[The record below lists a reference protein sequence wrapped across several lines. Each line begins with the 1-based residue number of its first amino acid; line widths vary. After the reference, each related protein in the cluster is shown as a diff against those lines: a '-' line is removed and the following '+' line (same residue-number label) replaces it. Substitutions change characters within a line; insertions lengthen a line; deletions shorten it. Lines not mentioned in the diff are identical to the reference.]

1 MANEQNHDFLMEKL
15 LRQMNPELHK
25 RFTDAVFAL
34 QHVLTNYKLIFPEYT
49 DHTSLHTLTVIDFCN
64 RLIGDQIGRLNADE
78 LYVLLTACY
87 FHDTGMGITMQ
98 DYEAFSRH
106 INFGD
111 YFDTHSRENLP
122 AIIRD
127 FHHEYSGQFI
137 RKYADVFEIPS
148 REHEQA
154 IIQVARGHRKT
165 DLMDEQEYPLEHRV
179 PDGNNICLPYLA
191 ALIRLA
197 DEVDVAAA
205 RNPVLLY
212 DIEAL
217 TDEIEIVENKKVL
230 AVRSLQMSES
240 AFTLIVS
247 TPEEDILEEIRKMVG
262 KMQRTLDCCRAAVN
276 GRTPYVITQ
285 EKVLLEV
292 QNDPTGE

>member
-1 MANEQNHDFLMEKL
+1 MANEQNHDFLMERL
-15 LRQMNPELHK
+15 LRQMNPDLHK
-25 RFTDAVFAL
+25 RFTDAVFSL
-34 QHVLTNYKLIFPEYT
+34 QHVLTNYKMIFPEYT

-78 LYVLLTACY
+78 IYVLLTACY

-98 DYEAFSRH
+98 DYEAFGRR
-106 INFGD
+106 IDFGD

-179 PDGNNICLPYLA
+179 PDGNTICLPYLA